1 MTTYFLDGYN
11 VIHCSDSLRATAG
24 KSMDSARNAL
34 IKSAADFCTQS
45 GQQVVVVFDGTADPS
60 MAVKGASRV
69 GRLRIVYCKSAMSAD
84 TYIERAVYQMRNRLD
99 AAVVTAD
106 NTVAQ
111 LVRGLGAL
119 VLKPQSF
126 IDEVQK
132 TLSETRGRRPAPKGH
147 RFGTG
152 LSDRLGERSQAELE
166 ALRAVLPPQEDRPRG
181 KKSFDRRRAGPKTGS

>member
-34 IKSAADFCTQS
+34 IKLAADFCTQS
-45 GQQVVVVFDGTADPS
+45 GQEVVVVFDGAADPS
-60 MAVKGASRV
+60 MSVKGASRV
-69 GRLRIVYCKSAMSAD
+69 GKLQIVYCKGAISAD

-99 AAVVTAD
+99 AVVITAD
-106 NTVAQ
+106 GTVAQ
-111 LVRGLGAL
+111 LARGMGAL

-126 IDEVQK
+126 VDEVHK
-132 TLSETRGRRPAPKGH
+132 TLSETRGRRSGTKTH

-166 ALRAVLPPQEDRPRG
+166 ALRAVLPPEEGRSRG
-181 KKSFDRRRAGPKTGS
+181 KKGFDRRRAGPKTGS